1 MRQMAD
7 LDCKVLKANRDCG
20 FDASSTRY
28 NKAAFEHALD
38 NTQAG
43 AGHVRKMT
51 CCGGNKG
58 GGASGAAVTR
68 DAPIALEPTCREAS
82 APFHPTYN
90 IHQTQLCAYGGGT
103 DM

>member
-1 MRQMAD
+1 MAD
-7 LDCKVLKANRDCG
+7 LDCKVLKANRDRG
-20 FDASSTRY
+20 FDAASTGY

-51 CCGGNKG
+51 CCYMNQGCGT
-58 GGASGAAVTR
+58 SGAAVT
-68 DAPIALEPTCREAS
+68 S
-82 APFHPTYN
+82 HAPFPYPLPVMKRALHLIQPEIFIT
-90 IHQTQLCAYGGGT
+90 QMQLCACGGGT